1 MSRPGTVSLRLAAA
15 SSMCCLWEEKDQAR
29 FRCSITGSDIST
41 ASSTAFATHVRPS
54 STSVGQGCS
63 HTGFPLA
70 VFFGRHADA
79 VHFNDVVVFTRENVC
94 GAKADE
100 SRLKS
105 PL

>member
-1 MSRPGTVSLRLAAA
+1 MPGTVSLRLAAA
-15 SSMCCLWEEKDQAR
+15 SPMCWPSEEKDQAR
-29 FRCSITGSDIST
+29 FRCSITRSGIST
-41 ASSTAFATHVRPS
+41 TSSTAFATHVRPS

-63 HTGFPLA
+63 HAGFPLA
-70 VFFGRHADA
+70 VFFGRRADA